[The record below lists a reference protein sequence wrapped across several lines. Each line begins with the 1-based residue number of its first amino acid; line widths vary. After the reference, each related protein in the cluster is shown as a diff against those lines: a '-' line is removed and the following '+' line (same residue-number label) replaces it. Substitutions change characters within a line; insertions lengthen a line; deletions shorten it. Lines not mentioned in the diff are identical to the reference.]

1 MNEQP
6 TRWVAETSASQQR
19 DQQTQLLAQ
28 LSSLTEGES
37 FAISHLSNA
46 ASLLWHTLPG
56 LNWVGFYLRRGNEL
70 VLGPFM
76 GRPACLRIPLGR
88 GVCGTAAALDQVQ
101 RVPDVHAFP
110 GHIACDSAS
119 NSEIVV
125 PMRQNGQVIAV
136 LDIDSPYLDRFSQ
149 EDEAFLTAF
158 ADKLCEACDFSQP
171 LITLD

>member
-1 MNEQP
+1 MNSLP
-6 TRWVAETSASQQR
+6 AGWRKRPLQQR

>member
-1 MNEQP
+1 
-6 TRWVAETSASQQR
+6 
-19 DQQTQLLAQ
+19 
-28 LSSLTEGES
+28 
-37 FAISHLSNA
+37 
-46 ASLLWHTLPG
+46 
-56 LNWVGFYLRRGNEL
+56 
-70 VLGPFM
+70 M

-158 ADKLCEACDFSQP
+158 ADNCVRLAIFPSP
-171 LITLD
+171 LLPSIDSRRFLLL